1 MSSDR
6 PDPSGPS
13 NDAVLRATGR
23 RWDDWFAALD
33 RAGANELDHRSIVAL
48 LRDREGLDEPWWQQT
63 VTVAY
68 EKARG
73 LRAEVGQTADAGFQ
87 VGVRRTVDLPA
98 EAAWSWLLD
107 GPGRRVWLGPCP
119 SLTLEPGATYACEDG
134 TRGEVRSVRPGER
147 VRLTWHPPDLD
158 APSTLQLTVTPKDGR
173 CVVAFHQEK
182 LPGLDAREAMK
193 VRWRAVLAELAA
205 QA

>member
-1 MSSDR
+1 MSEGR
-6 PDPSGPS
+6 PDPGGPS

-23 RWDDWFAALD
+23 GWEDWFAALD

-48 LRDREGLDEPWWQQT
+48 LRDREGLDDPWWQQT

-73 LRAEVGQTADAGFQ
+73 LRAQVGETADAGFQ
-87 VGVRRTVDLPA
+87 VGVQRTIDLPA
-98 EAAWSWLLD
+98 DEAWRWLLE
-107 GPGRRVWLGPCP
+107 GPGQRVWLGPCP
-119 SLTLEPGATYACEDG
+119 PLTLQPGAPYACEDG

-147 VRLTWHPPDLD
+147 VRLRWHPPDLD

-182 LPGLDAREAMK
+182 LPDLAAREAMK

-205 QA
+205 HA